1 MQQPI
6 IQRVHTQH
14 INTLRVSVQPKMSV
28 DVNLAFGAAVAA
40 RRGALGMTKGEL
52 AEAMG
57 IRGDMVGRLE
67 RGERK
72 WTAVY
77 MTMAAAGLA
86 TTVGALLGEQQTAL
100 DPFDAALV
108 SVRNAVGERA
118 AIALLLDRMEGK

>member
-1 MQQPI
+1 
-6 IQRVHTQH
+6 
-14 INTLRVSVQPKMSV
+14 MSV

-40 RRGALGMTKGEL
+40 RRDALGLSKGDL
-52 AEAMG
+52 ADAMG

-77 MTMAAAGLA
+77 MTTAAAGLA